1 MQERLGVGRFSRV
14 TVPRAAGDAN
24 TSRVPNCRDER
35 GFCTQPFDFCHKRVT
50 IEIGQIFVHLGFLPF
65 LGLE

>member
-1 MQERLGVGRFSRV
+1 MPTQVVFR
-14 TVPRAAGDAN
+14 TVAVSAD
-24 TSRVPNCRDER
+24 S
-35 GFCTQPFDFCHKRVT
+35 CTQPFDFCHKRVT